1 MRDLPLY
8 LGPEAE
14 HLLGWIHVTMRLT
27 VLVQGAKGLKH
38 EATRTSVLA
47 ALERLKRLLWHG
59 NLFRAFQ
66 VLEVLEEAADAEH
79 PAPEEKKVAKWLYDF
94 RQYIEI
100 NQPFVSNYGVRYQAG
115 GASPVPLR
123 SRRSTMSSGTLAGEA
138 HGQAATDAL
147 DPPWCTPVAPDSDS
161 GARRPVIY
169 DVPAVVSRATSGGRE
184 RCRPVAPEML
194 WSPVIG
200 GS

>member
-1 MRDLPLY
+1 
-8 LGPEAE
+8 
-14 HLLGWIHVTMRLT
+14 MRLT

-123 SRRSTMSSGTLAGEA
+123 SRRSTMSSGTRLQVKRMVKQQQMRWTHRGA
-138 HGQAATDAL
+138 HLLHQIRTQVL
-147 DPPWCTPVAPDSDS
+147 DDQ
-161 GARRPVIY
+161 
-169 DVPAVVSRATSGGRE
+169 
-184 RCRPVAPEML
+184 
-194 WSPVIG
+194 
-200 GS
+200 